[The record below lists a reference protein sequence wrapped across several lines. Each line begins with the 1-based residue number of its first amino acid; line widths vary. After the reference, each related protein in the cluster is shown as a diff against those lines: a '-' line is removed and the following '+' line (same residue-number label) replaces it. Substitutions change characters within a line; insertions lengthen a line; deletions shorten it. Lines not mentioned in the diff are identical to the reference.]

1 MVVEDS
7 TAPGCDETLLTLNA
21 DRCCTVN
28 PLLSPPPPPP
38 PPSSNKPALSN
49 NPYLVK
55 GRKLNKPP
63 SPPSY
68 YSPPINNRLYLSM
81 STIKLSMD

>member
-28 PLLSPPPPPP
+28 PLLSPPPPPL
-38 PPSSNKPALSN
+38 SSNKPALSN
-49 NPYLVK
+49 NTYLVK

-68 YSPPINNRLYLSM
+68 YSPPINDKLYLSM

>member
-28 PLLSPPPPPP
+28 PLLSPPPPGG
-38 PPSSNKPALSN
+38 
-49 NPYLVK
+49 YLFQTNLREGGQHNLVRTMVSVPHK
-55 GRKLNKPP
+55 ELELQSLKVQVQWL
-63 SPPSY
+63 
-68 YSPPINNRLYLSM
+68 
-81 STIKLSMD
+81 

>member
-1 MVVEDS
+1 MVAEDS

-28 PLLSPPPPPP
+28 PLLSPPPPT
-38 PPSSNKPALSN
+38 PSSNKPALSN

-68 YSPPINNRLYLSM
+68 YYPPINDRLYLSM

>member
-7 TAPGCDETLLTLNA
+7 TPGCNETLLTLNA

-28 PLLSPPPPPP
+28 PLLSPPP
-38 PPSSNKPALSN
+38 SLSLSNKPALSN
-49 NPYLVK
+49 NPYVVK

-63 SPPSY
+63 SLLL
-68 YSPPINNRLYLSM
+68 IILHQ
-81 STIKLSMD
+81 